1 MARTRNNFLW
11 VAMEKLVKH
20 ILSCPSEKLD
30 ELHKNLN
37 KEREML
43 EKNIPQA
50 EEAINM
56 LDFEE
61 HTLGVL
67 HLLAAVS
74 EKIPDRY

>member
-1 MARTRNNFLW
+1 
-11 VAMEKLVKH
+11 VEKLVSH
-20 ILSCPSEKLD
+20 ILSCPSKELD
-30 ELHKNLN
+30 ELHKHLD

-50 EEAINM
+50 KEAINM